1 MPDIVAIWL
10 AANRMST
17 FAPVA
22 ALNSSSRSSAETA
35 EASQTMSYPEEYR
48 LVSSRWS
55 ALSLRQLLVHG
66 HQDRLRH

>member
-22 ALNSSSRSSAETA
+22 ALNSSSRSSAETG
-35 EASQTMSYPEEYR
+35 EASQTMS
-48 LVSSRWS
+48 
-55 ALSLRQLLVHG
+55 
-66 HQDRLRH
+66 